1 MCYRRECTS
10 LQGKNEVGQMEMPR
24 GHYPWGTVASY
35 EPRVGWAAKA
45 PSLKGGGRMCCT
57 LLLSPIQLF
66 VTPWTVARQAPL
78 SMGILQTSMLEWI
91 VILFSRGSSQPR
103 D

>member
-1 MCYRRECTS
+1 
-10 LQGKNEVGQMEMPR
+10 MEMPR
-24 GHYPWGTVASY
+24 GHYPWGTAASY

-78 SMGILQTSMLEWI
+78 SMG
-91 VILFSRGSSQPR
+91 FSRKAQKLIKECMLASYY
-103 D
+103 